1 MQDTI
6 REKFMI
12 SKFTILGMMVLDQRP
27 VRAKPNNVII
37 IEELDIDILKT
48 CLHDA
53 FNQ

>member
-1 MQDTI
+1 MFN
-6 REKFMI
+6 EGYWYK
-12 SKFTILGMMVLDQRP
+12 KKLNKYILGMMVLDQRP